1 MTAERR
7 SGMDQPFY
15 DWSPIVS
22 RPPLAWPAGA
32 RLALWVVVYFEDWE
46 LEPPTDSYRAPG
58 VHGTWWSH
66 FPDLRTYTYREHG
79 HRVGIFRV
87 MELLDRYGLRAT
99 VASNAAA
106 CARFPFV
113 VQECLARGWEFIGHG
128 SHATRM
134 ITSRMSEAD
143 ERAVIGESIAAIER
157 ATGQR
162 PTGWLGQDFGESP
175 RTLGLLADAGLDYV
189 CDWPNDDQP
198 YMIGEDRRLVS
209 LPYHIEWDDLQL
221 LWLRNV
227 STTRYPGLVGD
238 AFDRL
243 WREGDTG
250 GRTFSLGVHPWLIG
264 RPHRIRYLDEALRR
278 IAEYDYVWPATGGEI
293 ATHFRTQPT
302 ARRSP

>member
-58 VHGTWWSH
+58 VHGTWWTH
-66 FPDLRTYTYREHG
+66 FPDLRTYTYREYG

-157 ATGQR
+157 ADRPAADWMAGPGFRRVTADPWPVGGRGSRLCLRLAQR
-162 PTGWLGQDFGESP
+162 RP
-175 RTLGLLADAGLDYV
+175 AV
-189 CDWPNDDQP
+189 H
-198 YMIGEDRRLVS
+198 DRRGS
-209 LPYHIEWDDLQL
+209 
-221 LWLRNV
+221 
-227 STTRYPGLVGD
+227 
-238 AFDRL
+238 AARL
-243 WREGDTG
+243 
-250 GRTFSLGVHPWLIG
+250 SALS
-264 RPHRIRYLDEALRR
+264 HRM
-278 IAEYDYVWPATGGEI
+278 G
-293 ATHFRTQPT
+293 
-302 ARRSP
+302 